1 MSFFSG
7 PAPPLVC
14 HTPGLAKPLLRRASK
29 RIGACKDNAG
39 GDFTVEGFMMSASII
54 KLFTQPK
61 HAWRDIRAQEDES
74 PRQYLPHLVL
84 LALIPVVCLFIG
96 TTQVGWSLAEGERV
110 WLSTKSALQLCALL
124 YVATLLGVTLMG
136 MFIRWMSRTFE
147 ARPTLTQCIGFATYT
162 TMPFFVAGLAGLYP
176 SRWLAIVVLGL
187 ASAYSTLLLF
197 VGIGM
202 FMRLPEGK
210 APLYA
215 AAVWGVGLLVLVTVL
230 VSTILLWYNGLT
242 PEYVRNVLGEVP
254 E

>member
-1 MSFFSG
+1 
-7 PAPPLVC
+7 
-14 HTPGLAKPLLRRASK
+14 
-29 RIGACKDNAG
+29 
-39 GDFTVEGFMMSASII
+39 MSASIV

-61 HAWRDIRAQEDES
+61 QAWRDIRAQEDES

-96 TTQVGWSLAEGERV
+96 TTQVGWSLAQGERV

-124 YVATLLGVTLMG
+124 YIATLVGVVVMG
-136 MFIRWMSRTFE
+136 LFIRWMSRTFS
-147 ARPTLTQCIGFATYT
+147 ARPTFNQCIGFATYVST
-162 TMPFFVAGLAGLYP
+162 PFYLAGIAGLYP
-176 SRWLAIVVLGL
+176 SRWLAIVVLLL
-187 ASAYSTLLLF
+187 ASGYSSLLLF
-197 VGIGM
+197 VGIGT

-215 AAVWGVGLLVLVTVL
+215 AAVWGVGLLVLVTIL

-242 PEYVRNVLGEVP
+242 PEYVRHVLGEIP

>member
-1 MSFFSG
+1 MTAS
-7 PAPPLVC
+7 LV
-14 HTPGLAKPLLRRASK
+14 
-29 RIGACKDNAG
+29 
-39 GDFTVEGFMMSASII
+39 

-84 LALIPVVCLFIG
+84 LALIPVICLFIG
-96 TTQVGWSLAEGERV
+96 TTRVGWSLAEGERV
-110 WLSTKSALQLCALL
+110 WLETKSALQLCALL
-124 YVATLLGVTLMG
+124 YVAILLGVAVMG
-136 MFIRWMSRTFE
+136 VFIRWMSRTFE
-147 ARPTLTQCIGFATYT
+147 ARPTLNQCIGFATYVAT
-162 TMPFFVAGLAGLYP
+162 PYFLAGLAGLYP
-176 SRWLAIVVLGL
+176 SRWLAILVLGL

-197 VGIGM
+197 VGTGT

-215 AAVWGVGLLVLVTVL
+215 AAVWGVGLLVLVTIL

-242 PEYVRNVLGEVP
+242 PEYVRQVLGEVP